1 MISIDDIRAADQRI
15 APHIRRTPVMEV
27 AGPALGL
34 SHPVT
39 LKLELF
45 QHTGN
50 FKARGAFNNL
60 LLRDIPEAGVVAA
73 SGGNHGAAVAY
84 AGAELG
90 IRARIFVPE
99 IAGPSKISLIE
110 QAGADLTVVPGAYA
124 NAAEAAAAY
133 QAETGAL
140 SIHPYDH
147 PATLAGQG
155 TLALEMAEQAPDLD
169 VVLVAVGGG
178 GLLGGVAAA
187 YAGTRTKVIAIEP
200 ETAPTLHAA
209 LREGP
214 ETDVEVSGIAANSL
228 GAKRIGRTGYEI
240 AQALGIEVVLVTNAA
255 IAEAQKLLWQG
266 ARVLAEPG
274 GAAALAAVTSGAWRP
289 ADGDRVGVIVCG
301 ANLDP
306 SPFSEGA

>member
-1 MISIDDIRAADQRI
+1 MISKDAIRAAARRI
-15 APHIRRTPVMEV
+15 APHIRRTPVMEI

-34 SHPVT
+34 GHAVT

-50 FKARGAFNNL
+50 FKARGAFNTL
-60 LLRDIPEAGVVAA
+60 LSREIPAAGVVAA

-99 IAGPSKISLIE
+99 IAGPSKIGLIE
-110 QAGADLTVVPGAYA
+110 RAGADLTVVPGAYA

-140 SIHPYDH
+140 SVHAYDA
-147 PATLAGQG
+147 PETVAGQG
-155 TLALEMAEQAPDLD
+155 TVALEMDEQAPGLD

-187 YAGTRTKVIAIEP
+187 YSGSGTAVVAVEP

-209 LREGP
+209 LRDGP
-214 ETDVEVSGIAANSL
+214 DTDVDVSGIAANSL
-228 GAKRIGRTGYEI
+228 GARRIGRTGYDI
-240 AQALGIEVVLVTNAA
+240 ARAEGIETVLVSNDA
-255 IAEAQKLLWQG
+255 IAEAQKRLWQG
-266 ARVLAEPG
+266 VRVLAEPG
-274 GAAALAAVTSGAWRP
+274 GAAALAALTSGLYTP
-289 ADGDRVGVIVCG
+289 ADGARVGVIVCG

-306 SPFSEGA
+306 SPVGA